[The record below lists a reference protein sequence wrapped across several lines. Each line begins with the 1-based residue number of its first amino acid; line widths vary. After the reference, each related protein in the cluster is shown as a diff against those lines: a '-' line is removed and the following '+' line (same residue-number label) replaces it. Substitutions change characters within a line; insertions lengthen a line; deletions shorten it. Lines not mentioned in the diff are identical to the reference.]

1 MGPDLLYGRS
11 KRMKNSGPLA
21 NDADVPATLLLEER
35 SAMALNAVAGLAD
48 PTSDRPFFTA
58 DLACRPAWLRH
69 GDWDYGSSHGRLV
82 DACVLGRRMSGC
94 SEYLEAEKGYKEG
107 LLRWFGEDGL
117 SYRRAEARGHWEPNA
132 NLIDQRSVLLALTTW
147 FLDEGDPWVRQRADA
162 LVAALRRIAIKERDV
177 WYYPASEYT
186 KAGWPSA
193 NAVDLRLAPDPA
205 AFSGRLIMPLV
216 RYYEAVGNE
225 EALELALWFRRLIV
239 ERSGVFNEDGSF
251 NAALAFRS
259 GHFHTRLGTLE
270 GLARLALSTGDH
282 ALSGFVRRSY
292 DWARSVGT
300 AFGWTPGDLVG
311 QRFEHETCSL
321 VDMIG
326 TGVALATA
334 GFSEYWQV
342 VERYLR
348 NHLAACQLLDMDWV
362 EERDDHDADEEG
374 WSTCY
379 QVGRRLRGAFAG
391 YCAPNDYV
399 ADFPLG
405 RGHTADVQGCCV
417 GSGVRGLF
425 VGWSNVLTGDERLAT
440 VNLLLSRGGPLADV
454 SSHLPFEGRVDMVA
468 RRHLRELRVRIPSW
482 AGYASV
488 CVQRRPSSG
497 SGEGVPLRP
506 DWAPDG
512 TVSVRDLDEGEVM
525 TVTFPLAEDET
536 VEEAAG
542 KRYVTT
548 WRGDDVVAISPPG
561 RYRPLYAGPPPAG
574 PAPLRRWSYWNPGVQ
589 WTW

>member
-1 MGPDLLYGRS
+1 MSNFGLLG
-11 KRMKNSGPLA
+11 KGNGI
-21 NDADVPATLLLEER
+21 PATLLLEER

-58 DLACRPAWLRH
+58 DLTSHPAWLRH
-69 GDWDYGSSHGRLV
+69 SNWDYGSLHGRLV
-82 DACVLGRRMSGC
+82 DACILGRRMSGC
-94 SEYLEAEKGYKEG
+94 ADYQEAEKGYKEG
-107 LLRWFGEDGL
+107 LLRWLGEDGL
-117 SYRRAEARGHWEPNA
+117 SYRRAEPRGHWEPNA
-132 NLIDQRSVLLALTTW
+132 NLIDQRATLLALGTW
-147 FLDEGDPWVRQRADA
+147 YLDEGDPWVKQRADA

-186 KAGWPSA
+186 RAGWPSA
-193 NAVDLRLAPDPA
+193 NAIDLHLAPDPA

-216 RYYEAVGNE
+216 RLYEATSNE
-225 EALELALWFRRLIV
+225 EALELASWFRRLIV
-239 ERSGVFNEDGSF
+239 ERSGVFNDDGSF
-251 NAALAFRS
+251 NRALAYRS
-259 GHFHTRLGTLE
+259 GHFHTRVGTLE
-270 GLARLALSTGDH
+270 GLARLALLTGDH
-282 ALSGFVRRSY
+282 QLSGFVRRSY

-326 TGVALATA
+326 TGTALAIA
-334 GFSEYWQV
+334 GFSDYWQV

-348 NHLAACQLLDMDWV
+348 NHLTASQLLDTTWV
-362 EERDDHDADEEG
+362 DERDDHDYDEEG

-379 QVGRRLRGAFAG
+379 RVGQRLQGAFAG

-425 VGWSNVLTGDERLAT
+425 IGWSNILTGDERLAT
-440 VNLLLSRGGPLADV
+440 LNLLLSRGNRLADV
-454 SSHLPFEGRVDMVA
+454 SSHLPFEGRVDVTA
-468 RRHLRELRVRIPSW
+468 RRHLRELRIRIPSW
-482 AGYASV
+482 AGYAAV
-488 CVQRRPSSG
+488 RVQRRRSLSSP
-497 SGEGVPLRP
+497 EGALLQTE
-506 DWAPDG
+506 WAPDG
-512 TVSVRDLDEGEVM
+512 TVSIKDLSKGEVLS
-525 TVTFPLAEDET
+525 VTFPLAEDET
-536 VEEAAG
+536 VEEAAER
-542 KRYVTT
+542 RYVTT

-561 RYRPLYAGPPPAG
+561 RYRPFYAAPPPAG
-574 PAPLRRWSYWNPGVQ
+574 PAPLRRWQYWTSDIQ